1 MSTINK
7 TYLDLNG
14 LTQYDEK
21 IKEYIPITHGYY
33 NNGNFYSDSSL
44 TTLITGEAK
53 RLYIDLRNNGLYE
66 YINGTYVMF
75 GGGAGTN
82 VQVSA
87 TQPTGQVAG
96 DIWIKLSGSGGNS

>member
-1 MSTINK
+1 MSTTNK

-14 LTQYDEK
+14 LTHYDEK

-33 NNGNFYSDSSL
+33 NNGNFYSDSTL
-44 TTLITGEAK
+44 TTLITGEVK

-66 YINGTYVMF
+66 YISGSYVMF
-75 GGGAGTN
+75 GGSGGTN

-87 TQPTGQVAG
+87 TQPTGQVTG
-96 DIWIKLSGSGGNS
+96 DIWIKLTT